1 MPNLEKQLTEIVT
14 RFTGTRIA
22 VVGDLILDEFIWG
35 DVQRISPEAPVPVV
49 EVNRESLLP
58 GGAANVAMNLASLG
72 AEPLVVGLVGD
83 DSAGRRLE
91 DVLEQSGVTA
101 GLLVRDPERLTTVKT
116 RIIAH
121 QQQVC
126 RADREN
132 REAPPPGILS
142 RVRQQARRAIEQSQ
156 AVILSDYAKGVFIDS
171 LARDLIHYSL
181 DGGSFVA
188 VDPKKDDFSAYS
200 NASILTPNL
209 KEAERACGFPI
220 SDPDSLRKAGIQ
232 LMASHGLANLLITM
246 GEKGMALFQ
255 EGRFHL
261 IETAAREVYDVT
273 GAGDTVIAVLTLAVA
288 AGADLNEAAHL
299 ANHAAGIVVGKVGT
313 ATPTPEEL
321 LANLH

>member
-1 MPNLEKQLTEIVT
+1 MPNLEKQLEEIVT
-14 RFTGTRIA
+14 RFTGTRIT

-72 AEPLVVGLVGD
+72 AEPLVVGLIGD

-101 GLLVRDPERLTTVKT
+101 GFLVRDPERRTTVKT

-126 RADREN
+126 RTDREN
-132 REAPPPGILS
+132 RMTPSPEILS
-142 RVRQQARRAIEQSQ
+142 RVRQKARRAIEQSR

-171 LARDLIHYSL
+171 LARDLIRHSL

-188 VDPKKDDFSAYS
+188 VDPKKDDFSAYAT
-200 NASILTPNL
+200 ASILTPNL

-220 SDPDSLRKAGIQ
+220 LDPDSLRRAGTE
-232 LMASHGLANLLITM
+232 LMASHGLASLLITM

-255 EGRFHL
+255 EGSFHL
-261 IETAAREVYDVT
+261 IETAAKEVYDVT

-288 AGADLNEAAHL
+288 AGAALNEAAHL

-321 LANLH
+321 IKSLL